1 MSIYKLF
8 LFYFFNSST
17 VVPLDCSATSCGSL
31 AWITTNTKYVRYFV
45 RANCADGTLLTS
57 LSFEQCFCPS
67 ATLLDT
73 CTCAVSTQYPGTV
86 DIDCAGKRVGND
98 RMTSIISNLP
108 ATTPIGIL
116 NLNGNDLT
124 VVPPGMAKFMTI
136 AELNL
141 AANQIS
147 LVNNG
152 ALAVNSSTLM
162 KLNLSNNTQLAA
174 IGNSSLPSKSTNNQR
189 NYYTSVLIQ
198 LHFILL
204 LIQHLSCLF
213 SFIWNAD

>member
-1 MSIYKLF
+1 MQKKRFICTFSFPFSF
-8 LFYFFNSST
+8 LFIPT
-17 VVPLDCSATSCGSL
+17 VPTSALDCSSTSCGSE
-31 AWITTNTKYVRYFV
+31 AWLTKNLKYLQYFPYG
-45 RANCADGTLLTS
+45 NCADNTPLTS
-57 LSFEQCFCPS
+57 LTVATCVCPS

-73 CTCAVSTQYPGTV
+73 CTCAASTQYPGTV
-86 DIDCAGKRVGND
+86 DINCARKRVGND

-116 NLNGNDLT
+116 NLNDNELAL
-124 VVPPGMAKFMTI
+124 VPPGMAKFMTI

-152 ALAVNSSTLM
+152 ALSVNSSTLM
-162 KLNLSNNTQLAA
+162 KLNLSNNTQLAT
-174 IGNSSLPSKSTNNQR
+174 IGNSSLPIKSTNQCKF
-189 NYYTSVLIQ
+189 YTSVLIQ

-204 LIQHLSCLF
+204 F
-213 SFIWNAD
+213 